1 MPKKKIKKPKKDKK
15 IKTPKDKKI
24 KTPKNKKTVT
34 APLKLVNKNTYTPE
48 EKVEIKINAIKNLK
62 IFFYAGLPQSHNCFE
77 KLKAEKRKALV
88 VFITAG
94 DPDLEQT
101 KSILDVIDDSGADII
116 ELGVPFSDPLADGSI
131 IQAASLRSLKSG
143 TTLKKIISL
152 VKEIRRTRNLPI
164 ILMTSFNPVFVY
176 GEQQFV
182 KDAVSVGVDGV
193 IIPDLPP
200 EEADKFSVCAE
211 ESGLDLIHLLA
222 PTSPNERIEMV
233 AKKGRG
239 FIYYISL
246 TGTTGVR
253 AKLADDL
260 GDKVASIKQISDI
273 PVLIGFGISS
283 PDLARE
289 ATKFSDGVIV
299 GSAVVKLIESNS
311 EPIERNK
318 KLAEF
323 ITSIKQAISNPC

>member
-1 MPKKKIKKPKKDKK
+1 
-15 IKTPKDKKI
+15 
-24 KTPKNKKTVT
+24 
-34 APLKLVNKNTYTPE
+34 
-48 EKVEIKINAIKNLK
+48 
-62 IFFYAGLPQSHNCFE
+62 
-77 KLKAEKRKALV
+77 
-88 VFITAG
+88 
-94 DPDLEQT
+94 
-101 KSILDVIDDSGADII
+101 
-116 ELGVPFSDPLADGSI
+116 
-131 IQAASLRSLKSG
+131 
-143 TTLKKIISL
+143 
-152 VKEIRRTRNLPI
+152 
-164 ILMTSFNPVFVY
+164 
-176 GEQQFV
+176 
-182 KDAVSVGVDGV
+182 
-193 IIPDLPP
+193 
-200 EEADKFSVCAE
+200 
-211 ESGLDLIHLLA
+211 
-222 PTSPNERIEMV
+222 MV

>member
-1 MPKKKIKKPKKDKK
+1 MTRI
-15 IKTPKDKKI
+15 T
-24 KTPKNKKTVT
+24 T
-34 APLKLVNKNTYTPE
+34 
-48 EKVEIKINAIKNLK
+48 
-62 IFFYAGLPQSHNCFE
+62 CFE
-77 KLKAEKRKALV
+77 KLKTERRKALV

-94 DPDLEQT
+94 DPDIEQT
-101 KSILDVIDDSGADII
+101 KSIIDVIDDSGADII
-116 ELGVPFSDPLADGSI
+116 ELGVPFSDPLADGPI

-152 VKEIRRTRNLPI
+152 VKEIRETRSIPI
-164 ILMTSFNPVFVY
+164 VIMTSFNPVFVY

-182 KDAVSVGVDGV
+182 EDAVSVGVDGV

-200 EEADKFSVCAE
+200 EEAVKFSIYAE
-211 ESGLDLIHLLA
+211 KNDLDLIHLLA
-222 PTSPNERIEMV
+222 PTSPVERIQMV

-253 AKLADDL
+253 AQLSEGL
-260 GDKVASIKQISDI
+260 GKKVASIKKVSDI

-289 ATKFSDGVIV
+289 ATRLSDGVIV
-299 GSAVVKLIESNS
+299 GSAVVKLIENNS
-311 EPIERNK
+311 DPIQRDK

-323 ITSIKQAISNPC
+323 ISLVRQAISDPF